1 LSEAVNRAAIG
12 LPAERRQAFL
22 EQLVERFPTWEGET
36 FLNKATP
43 PAAAAPA
50 PAATP
55 ATPAAVA
62 PPKPDKPETLVEKL
76 CKLAPTIPPAQKEE
90 LIRRLAEAGLEQ
102 PHAPAAT
109 GGPAAGAAPSGDA
122 GSSSTVEAAM
132 APIRTRLQIAKLQ
145 RIDPT
150 RMTEMF
156 DELLALA
163 LSIEQVAW
171 GTWRQLGPNSTVR
184 RPQQPLKDVVRAYLQ
199 GDAGV
204 SKPRV
209 ITDVQALRKFVASA
223 ISTLAEMPASFA
235 AGHAEP
241 LNPEQI
247 QRAAEAGG
255 EIPMMGSRMETACW
269 RHVSKKMA
277 PQLDAAGLQREMT
290 QMLVQWVEKFHGA
303 KG

>member
-1 LSEAVNRAAIG
+1 
-12 LPAERRQAFL
+12 
-22 EQLVERFPTWEGET
+22 
-36 FLNKATP
+36 
-43 PAAAAPA
+43 
-50 PAATP
+50 
-55 ATPAAVA
+55 
-62 PPKPDKPETLVEKL
+62 
-76 CKLAPTIPPAQKEE
+76 
-90 LIRRLAEAGLEQ
+90 
-102 PHAPAAT
+102 
-109 GGPAAGAAPSGDA
+109 
-122 GSSSTVEAAM
+122 
-132 APIRTRLQIAKLQ
+132 
-145 RIDPT
+145 
-150 RMTEMF
+150 MTEMF

-171 GTWRQLGPNSTVR
+171 GTWRQLGPNSNVR
-184 RPQQPLKDVVRAYLQ
+184 RPQQPLKDIVRAYLQ
-199 GDAGV
+199 GDAGI

-235 AGHAEP
+235 AGHAEQ

-255 EIPMMGSRMETACW
+255 EIPMMGSRLDTACW
-269 RHVSKKMA
+269 RHFSKKMA